1 MSVADAKGSQSE
13 ADLGKP
19 LTGFEHINRYWDK
32 NMQVP
37 AAKILPGECYVSNRG
52 EMIVTVLGSCIAACV
67 RDVKKG
73 IGGMNH
79 FMLPIQTEQH
89 TITRAN
95 SVNPALCYGN
105 WAMEFL
111 LNSILKM
118 GGQRENLEVKL
129 FGGGRVLAGM
139 NNIDIGRKNI
149 EFALSFLEKEGLRVQ
164 SRDLGDE
171 YPRKVLYF
179 PDTGAV
185 KLRKMRTVAN
195 DTVQRR
201 EKAHFDSMVKRPP
214 TGDVELF

>member
-1 MSVADAKGSQSE
+1 MSVTGAKDYQSKS
-13 ADLGKP
+13 DLKKP
-19 LTGFEHINRYWDK
+19 LAGFEHISRYWDK

-37 AAKILPGECYVSNRG
+37 AAKILPGECYVSDRG

-79 FMLPIQTEQH
+79 FMLPIQTGH
-89 TITRAN
+89 HIITRAN

-111 LNSILKM
+111 LNSILKL
-118 GGQRENLEVKL
+118 GGKRENFEVKL
-129 FGGGRVLAGM
+129 FGGGRVLSGM

-149 EFALSFLEKEGLRVQ
+149 EFALSFLKKEGLRVQ

-195 DTVQRR
+195 DTVQKR
-201 EKAHFDSMVKRPP
+201 EKAYFESMVKRPP